1 MKITNNIYPN
11 HNLANETERGENLG
25 IDFILSSIFGIAAV
39 VIYFLLID
47 DYRVIPFK
55 IKATAFL
62 IYLLVRFTYYFCFE
76 AIYSRTPGKF
86 QTQSKVV
93 DKDGNKPSVF
103 QLIIRNLSRF
113 LSVFSGISDDERAI
127 HDQISNTFVVHD
139 STLKKVES
147 RQYMIVLF
155 NVIIAIGWIY
165 YFVETTFK
173 SSAKFA
179 LLTALTLAT
188 VYAFIVLFRRIG
200 KKQIRK

>member
-11 HNLANETERGENLG
+11 HNLASETERGENLG

-39 VIYFLLID
+39 VIYFYLIE

-62 IYLLVRFTYYFCFE
+62 IYLLVRFAYYFCFE

-86 QTQSKVV
+86 QTQSIVV
-93 DKDGNKPSVF
+93 DKDGNKASVF
-103 QLIIRNLSRF
+103 QLITRNLSRF

-139 STLKKVES
+139 SELKKVES

-155 NVIIAIGWIY
+155 NIIVAIGWIY
-165 YFVETTFK
+165 YFVETSFK
-173 SSAKFA
+173 SSARSA
-179 LLTALTLAT
+179 LLIVLILAT
-188 VYAFIVLFRRIG
+188 LYAFTVLFRRIG
-200 KKQIRK
+200 KK